1 MSEVNENTTENT
13 EDLNDVIEEE
23 IDDAEVMQVPID
35 DTLTVS
41 GEAAD
46 AKAVGDALAQKAD
59 KSELQTTISVDGQ
72 TADNQGMI
80 ILLASH
86 IPMTDEENAQ
96 TIAQV
101 LALLAARTGADIPI
115 DGSTGAES
123 IAEAINSATGRT
135 ADNIPMSGAAGA
147 QTVAQAIAA
156 AVEAIGT
163 NAEAITLLDQKTG
176 AAIKLDTTDNTTI
189 AQAIAALGAAAVKSV
204 NMILPDAN
212 GNVTITTVPFA
223 ENLTTEDTK
232 QESGTFIRRT
242 TAGDASISDGNAW
255 LNRMLGNSVHTG
267 YVQEVLD
274 LDVIPITR
282 PTPEGITAELDKT
295 TFEAYVETAG
305 TYTLSYT
312 GSAWSGTLSDYGITV
327 TGTPEDGDSITITW
341 DGENDPEM
349 TVSCP
354 RTPAAEITAT
364 INRATFLAAVSES
377 CTINLYYTT
386 AWSADPATYGVTV
399 SGTPLAGDQITI
411 TYVKEERGTIT
422 QAQPTAL
429 VGTGWNLYERANGYA
444 RVVKYSSTY
453 GYKVGGTYTSLSF
466 KETLDS
472 AATEIVPDEN
482 GLFNVTKDGYV
493 IVEGGSTDT
502 YILTTWSDWTDGPV
516 GGYRGYTE
524 SRVDLATIMQNC
536 FPYGLMKVGTAQ
548 DEIDRNALTATSWVQ
563 RLTYTEEARA
573 AAESSG
579 LQYDFDEYYIYIERE
594 DPVITA
600 ITLSGAYA
608 ISEHGLEF
616 IDGTTVPVYCE
627 ILYGENL
634 KDKLRRDCVTKV
646 DGNAAD
652 ANGNAVSDKLGL
664 YIASDGYLCQ
674 RITGEA

>member
-1 MSEVNENTTENT
+1 MSEVNNTTENT
-13 EDLNDVIEEE
+13 EDLNDAIEEE
-23 IDDAEVMQVPID
+23 IDDAEVMTVPID
-35 DTLTVS
+35 DTLSIS

-46 AKAVGDALAQKAD
+46 AKAVGDALAEKAD
-59 KSELQTTISVDGQ
+59 RSELQTNISVDGQ
-72 TADNQGMI
+72 TADNQGII
-80 ILLASH
+80 ILLAGH
-86 IPMTDEENAQ
+86 IPVDDTENAQ

-101 LALLAARTGADIPI
+101 LASLGARTGADIPI
-115 DGSTGAES
+115 DGSQGAET
-123 IAEAINSATGRT
+123 IAQAINSATGRT
-135 ADNIPMSGAAGA
+135 ADNIPMSGTSE

-156 AVEAIGT
+156 ALESIGT
-163 NAEAITLLDQKTG
+163 NAQDITLLDQKTG
-176 AAIKLDTTDNTTI
+176 STIKLNTTEATTI
-189 AQAIAALGAAAVKSV
+189 AQAIAALNLAAVKSV
-204 NMILPDAN
+204 NMILPDPTT

-242 TAGDASISDGNAW
+242 TAGDASISDGYAW

-267 YVQEVLD
+267 FVEEVLQ
-274 LDVIPITR
+274 LTVIPITR

-295 TFEAYVETAG
+295 TFEAYVSDAG
-305 TYTLSYT
+305 TYTLTYT
-312 GSAWSGTLSDYGITV
+312 SSAWSATLSDYGITV
-327 TGTPEDGDSITITW
+327 TGTPEDGDSITINW

-364 INRATFLAAVSES
+364 INRAAFLEAVSAS

-399 SGTPLAGDQITI
+399 TGTPMGGDQITI

-429 VGTGWNLYERANGYA
+429 VGTGWNLYERSNGYA
-444 RVVKYSSTY
+444 KVVKYSETY

-466 KETLDS
+466 KETL
-472 AATEIVPDEN
+472 AGEATAITPDAN
-482 GLFNVTKDGYV
+482 GLFNVAKDGYV

-502 YILTTWSDWTDGPV
+502 YILTAWSDWQDGPV

-524 SRVDLATIMQNC
+524 SRVDLSAIMQAC

-563 RLTYTEEARA
+563 RIAYSAEARA
-573 AAESSG
+573 DAEASG
-579 LQYDFDEYYIYIERE
+579 LQYDFDENYIYIERE

-600 ITLSGAYA
+600 ITLNGAYE
-608 ISEHGLEF
+608 ISEHGQEF

-634 KDKLRRDCVTKV
+634 RDKLRRDCVTKV
-646 DGNAAD
+646 DGNTAD

-664 YIASDGYLCQ
+664 YIDTDGYLCQ
-674 RITGEA
+674 AITTDA